1 MSHAVRHAARR
12 LARSAAQTTPGSNP
26 APGATQQHHLRRPFS
41 HSAPV
46 RESQQR
52 APTPSVVPPPTG
64 PGDTKQKAKS
74 AISWPGLAFLAG
86 AAAVGQLYYLGGGS
100 TEDLKAGGGSDAP
113 ARKASSPKPAKK
125 PEPATKTEPA
135 PAPEATEE
143 DEDVF
148 QAAAELLMQD
158 LDPAEEKKTETAAAE
173 SKAERKE
180 RKRAERR
187 ARKEAPDHATTSESS
202 GASGPAGAARARA
215 LANQGGSD
223 LVKDEEEEGAEALTA
238 AALVTRAFEGA
249 VEVRR
254 IANFKLLAFPL
265 VFPTFG
271 FHSPHISSPRHLPNT
286 QHKPTRSQENKE
298 WSATYK
304 AMVYQAEE
312 DAKVFKAELSKAIAR
327 KDAESRKQTASLAQ
341 EHASAAENAASQI
354 GALANEIERS
364 ERRVAALVS
373 ELERVG
379 ADAEAA
385 IEMQRAEHEA
395 ESSRALEEQ
404 AELHR
409 MAIAECLVRE
419 RTKRAEVIDEVRL
432 KLDGVK
438 EAYDVNGAA
447 LRKSHGAVKMSVAV
461 FALAAKAS
469 AGEPFST
476 ELAGIRT
483 VGESLGGDDSER
495 ALVDAVLA
503 SIPEAVAKTGVPTAG
518 DLTNRLDDVRRAAR
532 HLQLVPARGGG
543 IVTHLVAYLASWL
556 RVSERGGWGTGN
568 DGSSSSSGGVEA
580 ALAVA
585 NEKVAAGR
593 LDAAAAALEAG
604 TEGTAAARAVAG
616 WVADARERQR
626 LEMAVS
632 VLRSHAAAVASSL
645 A

>member
-1 MSHAVRHAARR
+1 M
-12 LARSAAQTTPGSNP
+12 QTTRGSNP
-26 APGATQQHHLRRPFS
+26 APGATHQQHHLRRPFS

-52 APTPSVVPPPTG
+52 APTPSVAPPPTG

-86 AAAVGQLYYLGGGS
+86 AAVVGQLYYLGGGS
-100 TEDLKAGGGSDAP
+100 VEDLKAGGGSDAP
-113 ARKASSPKPAKK
+113 ARKASSSKPAKK
-125 PEPATKTEPA
+125 PEPAPKTESA

-158 LDPAEEKKTETAAAE
+158 LDPADTKTETTAAE

-187 ARKEAPDHATTSESS
+187 AREEAPDHATTSESS

-223 LVKDEEEEGAEALTA
+223 LVKDEEETGAEALTA

-249 VEVRR
+249 VEVRP
-254 IANFKLLAFPL
+254 IANFKLLAFSLWLSRPW
-265 VFPTFG
+265 FS
-271 FHSPHISSPRHLPNT
+271 SPHISDRHLPNT
-286 QHKPTRSQENKE
+286 QRKPTYAQENKE

-327 KDAESRKQTASLAQ
+327 KDAESRKRTASLAQ

-385 IEMQRAEHEA
+385 VETQRAEAEA
-395 ESSRALEEQ
+395 ESARALEEQ

-483 VGESLGGDDSER
+483 VGEQLLGGDDSER
-495 ALVDAVLA
+495 ALVDTVLA
-503 SIPEAVAKTGVPTAG
+503 SIPEAVATTGVPTAG

-532 HLQLVPARGGG
+532 HLQLVPSTGGG

-568 DGSSSSSGGVEA
+568 DGSSSTGGVEA
-580 ALAVA
+580 ALAAA

-632 VLRSHAAAVASSL
+632 VLRSHAASVASSL

>member
-1 MSHAVRHAARR
+1 M
-12 LARSAAQTTPGSNP
+12 QTTRGSNP
-26 APGATQQHHLRRPFS
+26 APGATHQQHHLRRPFS

-52 APTPSVVPPPTG
+52 APTPSVAPPPTG

-86 AAAVGQLYYLGGGS
+86 AAVVGQLYYLGGGS
-100 TEDLKAGGGSDAP
+100 VEDLKAGGGSDAP
-113 ARKASSPKPAKK
+113 ARKASSPTKK
-125 PEPATKTEPA
+125 TEPARKTEPA

-158 LDPAEEKKTETAAAE
+158 LDPADTKTETTAAE

-187 ARKEAPDHATTSESS
+187 AREEAPDHATTSESS

-223 LVKDEEEEGAEALTA
+223 LVKDEEETGAEALTA

-254 IANFKLLAFPL
+254 IANFKLLAFSL
-265 VFPTFG
+265 WFPDLWFS
-271 FHSPHISSPRHLPNT
+271 SPHISSPRYLPNT
-286 QHKPTRSQENKE
+286 QRKPTRSQENKE

-327 KDAESRKQTASLAQ
+327 KDAESRKRTASLAQ

-385 IEMQRAEHEA
+385 VETQRAEAEA
-395 ESSRALEEQ
+395 ESARALEEQ

-483 VGESLGGDDSER
+483 VGEQLLGGDDSER

-532 HLQLVPARGGG
+532 HLQLVPSTGGG

-568 DGSSSSSGGVEA
+568 DGSSSTGGVEA
-580 ALAVA
+580 ALAAA
-585 NEKVAAGR
+585 NEKAAGGPP
-593 LDAAAAALEAG
+593 AAGAAALGGEREGPAG
-604 TEGTAAARAVAG
+604 GG
-616 WVADARERQR
+616 GGGGGGADARERQR